1 MARNFICLLAKIWHS
16 RAMTNDDMDLRILA
30 LLQQDA
36 LITADSLAE
45 RLPLSPSAIARRV
58 RRMRGDGTVTADV
71 AVVAEEVGPF
81 LSALVHVQFD
91 RHSLDAVQH
100 FQRRL
105 LASPHVQM
113 VLEIT
118 GSFDLV
124 LLVSAR
130 DMESF
135 NALVDSLLGGDPVVR
150 RYETSFVKRRRKF
163 TPALPLHELLGD

>member
-36 LITADSLAE
+36 LMTADSLAE

>member
-1 MARNFICLLAKIWHS
+1 MKPQ
-16 RAMTNDDMDLRILA
+16 DDMDLRILA

-36 LITADSLAE
+36 LMTADLLAE
-45 RLPLSPSAIARRV
+45 RLPLSPSAIARRI
-58 RRMRGDGTVTADV
+58 RRMRADGTIAADV
-71 AVVAEEVGPF
+71 AIVAEEVGPF

-91 RHSLDAVQH
+91 RHSLDALQG

-105 LASPHVQM
+105 IASPHVQL
-113 VLEIT
+113 VLEVT
-118 GSFDLV
+118 GNFDLV

-163 TPALPLHELLGD
+163 TPALPLHELIGD

>member
-1 MARNFICLLAKIWHS
+1 
-16 RAMTNDDMDLRILA
+16 MTNDDMDLRILG

-36 LITADSLAE
+36 LMTADALAE
-45 RLPLSPSAIARRV
+45 RLALSPSAIARRI
-58 RRMRGDGTVTADV
+58 RRMRADGTIAADV
-71 AVVAEEVGPF
+71 AIVAEEVGPF

-91 RHSLDAVQH
+91 RHSLDAIQG

-105 LASPHVQM
+105 IASPHVQL
-113 VLEIT
+113 VIEIT
-118 GSFDLV
+118 GNFDLV

-135 NALVDSLLGGDPVVR
+135 NALVDSLLGSDPVVR

-163 TPALPLHELLGD
+163 TPALPLHELLEG